1 MAANFSNT
9 YMFNAHIETVC
20 AVLND
25 TRFHNALKFRFISR
39 APIQNGMKFC
49 FASDVNFSSW
59 GENIDIDVF
68 YVNDNASQVVIKS
81 ECSMPT
87 QIIDWGKNKS
97 NVNKIYNQLISV
109 LASAPVAPQMPM
121 QPVAPVAPVAPEQP
135 VTPPAPVAPQPPVV
149 PVAPPA
155 PTSPKFCSKCGAS
168 LTAGSNFCQVC
179 GNKVI

>member
-25 TRFHNALKFRFISR
+25 AGFHNALKFRFISR
-39 APIQNGMKFC
+39 APMQNGMKFC

-81 ECSMPT
+81 ECSLPT

-121 QPVAPVAPVAPEQP
+121 QPVAPEVPVAPVEPQAPAQ
-135 VTPPAPVAPQPPVV
+135 